1 MADIISTWYS
11 VLEKM
16 KNYTKFNTTTP
27 FNQKKGP
34 TYREIN
40 EKINI
45 KPIDGYVNNRLVPL
59 SKIVPPD
66 YPVPMPDVLTIYI
79 NSKNGKNRFLWN
91 GVEEVSEINRIYS
104 KWLNSSNIESIK
116 FGRQIIKED
125 STKAFWG
132 SSTLQINLNNSL
144 NNFDEITSLVKKI
157 CNIKNEPLYYTIKDP
172 VILNSS
178 HVNTND
184 LNKNVLFGTVM
195 LNSGNGN
202 ENINYFTRYNESI
215 HAGELNHYELLL
227 RGGFNYV
234 TGAIEDGLFMWPY
247 PYQNY
252 DNTSPPDPSTNH
264 KFSWGT
270 RTSIEPRSAYSQF
283 GTNAYVF
290 TGEYLLKS
298 FSIEIDVNCQY
309 NSRVNYMGKIIIK
322 YFDVVDSRNVYVG

>member
-16 KNYTKFNTTTP
+16 KNYTKFDTTTP

-91 GVEEVSEINRIYS
+91 GVEEVSEIKRIYD
-104 KWLNSSNIESIK
+104 KWSNSSILESIK

-144 NNFDEITSLVKKI
+144 NTFDKITSFVKKI

-184 LNKNVLFGTVM
+184 LNKNVLFGEVM
-195 LNSGNGN
+195 FNYGN
-202 ENINYFTRYNESI
+202 ENIGYFTSYNESI
-215 HAGELNHYELLL
+215 PAEELEYYELLL
-227 RGGFNYV
+227 RGGHNYN
-234 TGAIEDGLFMWPY
+234 TGAIGDELFMWAY
-247 PYQNY
+247 PYMNS

-270 RTSIEPRSAYSQF
+270 RTSIEPRSTYSHF
-283 GTNAYVF
+283 GATAYVF

-298 FSIEIDVNCQY
+298 FSIEIDVNCYY
-309 NSRVNYMGKIIIK
+309 NSRLNYMGKIIIK
-322 YFDVVDSRNVYVG
+322 YFDVVDSRNVYVN